1 MDEFENWKEME
12 KFLENLSKMSQV
24 EKESVY
30 SLITM
35 RETDSVVKKSS
46 DTHKK
51 SMYPDSFIGEF

>member
-1 MDEFENWKEME
+1 ME

-51 SMYPDSFIGEF
+51 ACTLIVL